1 MHDYADRASYAQ
13 RRVDRIE
20 TARERHSMNQTPQ
33 AAVSGTVGRLVRP
46 SGVSIE
52 MMEFARP
59 QDDDLWHWANNLNA
73 MLHSGYCKK
82 CGLTPNGCRN
92 EGCRANGKDDT
103 PK

>member
-1 MHDYADRASYAQ
+1 
-13 RRVDRIE
+13 
-20 TARERHSMNQTPQ
+20 MNQTPQ